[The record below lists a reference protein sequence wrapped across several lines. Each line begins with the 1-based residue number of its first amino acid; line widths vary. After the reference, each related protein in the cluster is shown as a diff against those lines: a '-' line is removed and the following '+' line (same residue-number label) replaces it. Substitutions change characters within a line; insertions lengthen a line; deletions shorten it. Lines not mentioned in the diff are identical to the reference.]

1 MQALRISL
9 LLIMASLM
17 LLSCDEDQ
25 DPQTLSTNRVEGI
38 WGIDEG
44 SVRVQGLTLEELYNV
59 AGVPVEDR
67 PDWSTLRIAFSSGGL
82 YTIQNVELIGFQS
95 QGTWQVVEGENKIL
109 MNPGNVEVV
118 VSEFSNTS
126 MKIAYSF
133 STAGTAFS
141 GLGGRATVS
150 GTLIK

>member
-1 MQALRISL
+1 MQLIKISFLVLISSL
-9 LLIMASLM
+9 LLI
-17 LLSCDEDQ
+17 SCGEDE
-25 DPQTLSTNRVEGI
+25 DPQTLTANRVEGI
-38 WGIDEG
+38 WGIEEA
-44 SVRVQGLTLEELYNV
+44 SVRVQGLTLEELYNA
-59 AGVPVEDR
+59 AGVPAQDR

-82 YTIQNVELIGFQS
+82 YTIQNVELIGFQP
-95 QGTWQVVEGENKIL
+95 QGTWQVLDGENKIL

-118 VSEFSNTS
+118 VSEFSSTS
-126 MKIAYSF
+126 MNIAYSF